1 MSDGDRPD
9 RSVGAWIMDRC
20 PGSLAVLGD
29 PALGAALARE
39 GADVVEVDRAPG
51 SVVIVHRGAPEPLGD
66 HLDDVPAETAL
77 CCVVSLGRAAGGPHG
92 TSLSDVLTVI
102 GDRRDITGAEVVGG
116 RLCVTSTPGAPA
128 RPFDRLALADA
139 LLRSSL
145 PPEAAEELEA
155 AQVARV
161 RSEAELRRESRRREL
176 QRMREMEEWVKASR
190 TFRIGSALA
199 ESSRRPGD
207 LAKLPKNLWSLYR
220 AGSARVQNPYEAV
233 ELELPPPRRPIRAL
247 SILDEFTETCFRPE
261 LDLTRL
267 SKQRWQ
273 KQLRAGTDLLFVES
287 AWRGNDKAWNYAL
300 NKYDAQDPNVL
311 ARVLE
316 ECRSLGIPSVFWN
329 KEDPV
334 NYEVFINAARHFD
347 WVFTTAAEAVP
358 RYDEE
363 MGGSRAQALPFAAQP
378 AVHNPIGRR
387 IEVLPRVCFAGSW
400 RGDKYA
406 ERGNDFVTLLDPPM
420 QAGVL
425 DIIDRYA
432 DHPDA
437 DRLGFPPPY
446 KTAVIGSLPYP
457 RMLQAYKRYAAFLNV
472 NSVTDSTTMF
482 SRRVFELLA
491 CGTPVIST
499 PAVGLEEMLGDTVL
513 ITSSPAQT
521 RNYVDQMV
529 HDETARDHLGQR
541 GMRLVMNEHTYSDRT
556 DRILERIGLP
566 ALGRIQPGCTVVCVS
581 NRPDRLAHALE
592 NFDRQSY
599 GGKHLLFVTNSG
611 AFDID
616 ELDKRI
622 ASIPRA
628 RWIAADP
635 DLTLGECLNLAID
648 QLDTAF
654 VAKMDD
660 DDLYGDDYLA
670 DLMTAFLYSEAD
682 IVGKGG
688 YYCHVAGRDETW
700 LRGAYREF
708 KYGEYVAGGTIVA
721 SVEAIDDL
729 RFQAV
734 PRGTDTRFL
743 KDAAAAG
750 LRIFS
755 ADRFNF
761 VQMRGADR
769 TSHTWQIDEEHY
781 LRNARRVG
789 SGLVRDAVFV

>member
-1 MSDGDRPD
+1 MVGD
-9 RSVGAWIMDRC
+9 
-20 PGSLAVLGD
+20 
-29 PALGAALARE
+29 AALSAALVHD
-39 GADVVEVDRAPG
+39 GAEVVDVEPAPAAT
-51 SVVIVHRGAPEPLGD
+51 VIVHRGPIEALED
-66 HLDDVPAETAL
+66 QLDRLPAETAAW
-77 CCVVSLGRAAGGPHG
+77 CVVSLGRSTASGSG
-92 TSLSDVLTVI
+92 TGLSDVLDAI
-102 GDRRDITGAEVVGG
+102 GGRRDITAVEVVDG
-116 RLCVTSTPGAPA
+116 RLCVASIPGAESQG
-128 RPFDRLALADA
+128 FDPLALADT

-145 PPEAAEELEA
+145 PPERADELDAVQAARL
-155 AQVARV
+155 Q
-161 RSEAELRRESRRREL
+161 SEAELRKEFRRREL

-190 TFRIGSALA
+190 TYRIGAALA
-199 ESSRRPGD
+199 DSARSPRD
-207 LAKLPKNLWSLYR
+207 VAKLPTNLWSLYR
-220 AGSARVQNPYEAV
+220 GGSARVENPYEAV

-300 NKYDAQDPNVL
+300 NKYDTQDPNVL
-311 ARVLE
+311 AQVLE
-316 ECRSLGIPSVFWN
+316 ECRSLGIPTVFWN

-334 NYEVFINAARHFD
+334 NYEVFIGAAQHFD

-358 RYDEE
+358 WYDEVL
-363 MGGSRAQALPFAAQP
+363 GGPRSEALPFAAQP

-387 IEVLPRVCFAGSW
+387 IEVLPKVCFAGSW
-400 RGDKYA
+400 RGDKYS

-420 QAGVL
+420 EAGAL

-437 DRLGFPPPY
+437 DRLGFPAPY
-446 KTAVIGSLPYP
+446 RSAVIGSLPYP
-457 RMLQAYKRYAAFLNV
+457 RMLAAYKRYAAFLNV

-499 PAVGLEEMLGDTVL
+499 PAVGLEEMLGDVVL
-513 ITSSPAQT
+513 MTTSPAQT
-521 RNYVDQMV
+521 RDQVDRMV
-529 HDETARDHLGQR
+529 HDETARDQLGQR

-556 DRILERIGLP
+556 DRILERVGLP

-581 NRPDRLAHALE
+581 NRADRLAHALE

-599 GGKHLLFVTNSG
+599 GAKHLLFVTNSDD
-611 AFDID
+611 FDVD

-622 ASIPRA
+622 AAIPRA

-648 QLDTAF
+648 QLDTPF

-660 DDLYGDDYLA
+660 DDLYGDDFLA
-670 DLMTAFLYSEAD
+670 DLMTAFRYTEAD

-700 LRGAYREF
+700 LRSAHREF
-708 KYGEYVAGGTIVA
+708 KYGDYVAGGTIVA
-721 SVEAIDDL
+721 SVDAIAEL

-734 PRGTDTRFL
+734 PRGTDSRFL
-743 KDAAAAG
+743 KDAVAAG
-750 LRIFS
+750 LRVFS

-761 VQMRGADR
+761 VQMRGVDR
-769 TSHTWQIDEEHY
+769 SSHTWQIDDEHY
-781 LRNARRVG
+781 LRNARRVA
-789 SGLVRDAVFV
+789 SGLARDVVFV